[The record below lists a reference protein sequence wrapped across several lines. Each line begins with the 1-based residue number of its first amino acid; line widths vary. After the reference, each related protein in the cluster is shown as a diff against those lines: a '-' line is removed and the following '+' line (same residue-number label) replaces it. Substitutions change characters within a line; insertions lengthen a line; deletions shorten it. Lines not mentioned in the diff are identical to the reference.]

1 MICALVLSVM
11 FASMPDAIT
20 LTAVLQ
26 ERGMPLDRAV
36 VMTLSLW
43 SAHEAGDRT
52 WNDDKRNVLVISG
65 VLAVDVGAQ
74 RPLPLDAFTEQRWL
88 EIVIDGQVLSPRV
101 RIDSLPHAIEAT
113 AAARCAARRGRGT
126 DGRTDTFELR
136 SGRTRGTVANAL
148 HRDHRA
154 FASVWLLVVRTS
166 VR

>member
-1 MICALVLSVM
+1 MIRVLLLALIS
-11 FASMPDAIT
+11 ASMPDVLT

-26 ERGMPLDRAV
+26 EGGVPLDRSV
-36 VMTLSLW
+36 VMALSLW
-43 SAHEAGDRT
+43 TAREAGQRAWT
-52 WNDDKRNVLVISG
+52 DDERNVSVING
-65 VLAVDVGAQ
+65 VLAVDIGAQ

-101 RIDSLPHAIEAT
+101 RIDSVPHAIEAT
-113 AAARCAARRGRGT
+113 HAASCAALRGRG
-126 DGRTDTFELR
+126 GVTFALR

-154 FASVWLLVVRTS
+154 FASVWLPAVRAS